1 MDYHH
6 HARIA
11 FSAIY
16 PNEKQ
21 ASALAVLAA
30 ARAYDAPDRH
40 PLQSDPD
47 RQRPAYRSHAF
58 SVAGKQR
65 GLAPAFGGC
74 FAEIV
79 LYLRRQ
85 DALIIKGGEVRS
97 PVATRLN
104 YEQAYKGHLTN
115 KIYPAVEHPRQDVPC
130 WQRHEC
136 HTDNH

>member
-21 ASALAVLAA
+21 ASALAFLAA

-47 RQRPAYRSHAF
+47 RQRP
-58 SVAGKQR
+58 
-65 GLAPAFGGC
+65 GLPLAR
-74 FAEIV
+74 
-79 LYLRRQ
+79 LLRRGQ
-85 DALIIKGGEVRS
+85 SRGV
-97 PVATRLN
+97 
-104 YEQAYKGHLTN
+104 
-115 KIYPAVEHPRQDVPC
+115 
-130 WQRHEC
+130 
-136 HTDNH
+136 